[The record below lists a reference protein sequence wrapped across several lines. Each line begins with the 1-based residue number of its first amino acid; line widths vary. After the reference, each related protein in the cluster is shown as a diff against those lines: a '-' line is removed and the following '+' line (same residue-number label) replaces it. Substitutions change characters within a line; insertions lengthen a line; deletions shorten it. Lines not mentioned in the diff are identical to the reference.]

1 MLQLK
6 VGVLLD
12 NRILIEMLDMLDH
25 IVFPS
30 RRGLRVKKT
39 TTENSAKSE
48 NSNPC
53 RVPGEWGLYYNM
65 YLRLLKLLLCF
76 LLFIT

>member
-30 RRGLRVKKT
+30 RRGLRVKK
-39 TTENSAKSE
+39 NNNRK
-48 NSNPC
+48 
-53 RVPGEWGLYYNM
+53 
-65 YLRLLKLLLCF
+65 LRQ
-76 LLFIT
+76 I